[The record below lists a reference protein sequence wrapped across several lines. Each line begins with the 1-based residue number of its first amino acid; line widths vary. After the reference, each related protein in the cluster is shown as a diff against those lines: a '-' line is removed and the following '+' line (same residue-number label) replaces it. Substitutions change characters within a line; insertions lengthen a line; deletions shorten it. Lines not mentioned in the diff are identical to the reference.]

1 MKTIQTNAGFT
12 LIELIT
18 VILILG
24 ILAATALPKFMD
36 VTDQAHEATVAATGG
51 AFGSAVAMVHAQY
64 IANGLGGEADN
75 IQGFGAGDVDVSAA
89 GWPTS
94 TNGNNST
101 GVNNNRCQQ
110 IWDGIMQNPPPAR
123 AGNVNGALNNNADY
137 AAQGSGTLCTYTYAQ
152 GGTWTTPGTIV
163 YDTTDG
169 SVVVT
174 KPVR

>member
-51 AFGSAVAMVHAQY
+51 AFGSAIAMVHAQY
-64 IANGLGGEADN
+64 IANGLGGTADD
-75 IQGFGAGDVDVSAA
+75 IQGFGANDVDVSSA

-94 TNGNNST
+94 TNGINTTN
-101 GVNNNRCQQ
+101 VNDNRCLQ
-110 IWDGIMQNPPPAR
+110 IWNGIMQNPPPAITGTT
-123 AGNVNGALNNNADY
+123 AQAQANNADY
-137 AAQGSGTLCTYTYAQ
+137 AAQGANNQCTYTYAQ
-152 GGTWTTPGTIV
+152 GGNWNTPGTIV
-163 YDTTDG
+163 YDATDG